1 MIKNSKKTPK
11 KVKIIPP
18 KNELIIQHNKLVE
31 SRYRLS
37 LQEKR
42 VVLWI
47 ISQIKPDDDD
57 FTKHTIS
64 IRDFQKITG
73 VSGNNMHKE
82 IAKITMSLIQR
93 GLSIRDLKN
102 DTLLQVSWL
111 NSAYYHYQEG
121 LVELKIAQEL
131 KPYLL
136 QLREQFTVVSLP
148 DVMGLQS
155 MYAVRVFEL
164 LKQYQSLGV
173 REITLSD
180 LRECCGISLSHY
192 KKFRHLKEKV
202 LEAAKREINE
212 KTDIFISYEAEKTAR
227 KITSIK
233 FFIKKNPGY
242 KKTEFE
248 KSQQEKAVILQKEF
262 RSGSALIEKIV
273 EYGFTKQAAKR
284 LIQSDTEEGVIN
296 AIKAVD
302 IQVSRGH
309 VKNPKAMLKTAIE
322 ERWKPDVFLNKKI
335 KTKS

>member
-1 MIKNSKKTPK
+1 MIKNSKKTSK

-18 KNELIIQHNKLVE
+18 KSELIIQHNKLVE

-136 QLREQFTVVSLP
+136 QLKEQFTVVSLP

-155 MYAVRVFEL
+155 MYAVRMFEL

-173 REITLSD
+173 REINLID

-192 KKFRHLKEKV
+192 KKFSHLKEKV

-212 KTDIFISYEAEKTAR
+212 KTDIFISYEAVKTAR
-227 KITSIK
+227 KITSIR
-233 FFIKKNPGY
+233 FSIKKNPEY
-242 KKTEFE
+242 RKTAFE
-248 KSQQEKAVILQKEF
+248 KSQKEKAEIIRKEL
-262 RSGSALIEKIV
+262 RSKNTLIEKIV
-273 EYGFTKQAAKR
+273 EYGFSKQTAKK
-284 LIQSDTEEGVIN
+284 LIQQSTESEIED
-296 AIKAVD
+296 AIKSVD
-302 IQVSRGH
+302 IQIIRKH
-309 VKNPKAMLKTAIE
+309 VKNPRAMLRTAIE
-322 ERWKPDVFLNKKI
+322 ERWKPDIFVSKKRKI
-335 KTKS
+335 RP

>member
-1 MIKNSKKTPK
+1 MLKNSKKI
-11 KVKIIPP
+11 KIISP
-18 KNELIIQHNKLVE
+18 KSEIIIQHNKLIE

-47 ISQIKPDDDD
+47 ISKIKPDDDD

-93 GLSIRDLKN
+93 GLSIRDLEN
-102 DTLLQVSWL
+102 DTLFQVSWL

-136 QLREQFTVVSLP
+136 QLREQFTVVSLS

-155 MYAVRVFEL
+155 MYAVRIFEL
-164 LKQYQSLGV
+164 LKQYESLGF

-192 KKFRHLKEKV
+192 KKFSHIKEKV
-202 LEAAKREINE
+202 LEAAKKEINE
-212 KTDIFISYEAEKTAR
+212 KTDLFIRYEGVKTSR
-227 KITSIK
+227 KITSIR
-233 FFIKKNPGY
+233 FSIQKNPEY
-242 KKTEFE
+242 KKTAFE
-248 KSQQEKAVILQKEF
+248 KSQQEKAITLQREF
-262 RSGSALIEKIV
+262 RSVSALIEKIM
-273 EYGFTKQAAKR
+273 EYGFSKQTAKKF
-284 LIQSDTEEGVIN
+284 IQSDVEENIIN

-302 IQVSRGH
+302 IQVNRGN

-322 ERWKPDVFLNKKI
+322 ERWKPDTFLSKKR
-335 KTKS
+335 KSRN